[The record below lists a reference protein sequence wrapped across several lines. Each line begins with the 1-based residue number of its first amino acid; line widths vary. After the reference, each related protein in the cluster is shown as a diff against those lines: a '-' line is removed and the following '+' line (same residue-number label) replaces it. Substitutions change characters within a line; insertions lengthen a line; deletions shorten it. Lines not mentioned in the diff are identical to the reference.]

1 MKRLARA
8 RCIFAVAYFIII
20 LHVRLESKPL
30 FSHFMNSIIICKC
43 LMNGGN
49 DIGAEVVYNYNQ
61 AASEHY
67 KRHDRR
73 KQVTGIT
80 WSF

>member
-1 MKRLARA
+1 
-8 RCIFAVAYFIII
+8 
-20 LHVRLESKPL
+20 
-30 FSHFMNSIIICKC
+30 
-43 LMNGGN
+43 MNGGN